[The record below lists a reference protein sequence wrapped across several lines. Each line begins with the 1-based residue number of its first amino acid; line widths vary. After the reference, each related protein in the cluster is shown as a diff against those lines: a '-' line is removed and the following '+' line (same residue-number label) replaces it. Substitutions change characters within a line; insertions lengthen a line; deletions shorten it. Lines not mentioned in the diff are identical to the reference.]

1 MNYHCLSLFKENQ
14 VGLFYK
20 MNHVS
25 IHIHNFAH
33 YTFFAIP
40 VLLENRLAEIRKFY
54 KSGLKT

>member
-20 MNHVS
+20 MNHIS
-25 IHIHNFAH
+25 IHIHNMH
-33 YTFFAIP
+33 ITLFAIP
-40 VLLENRLAEIRKFY
+40 VIQENRLAEIRKFY